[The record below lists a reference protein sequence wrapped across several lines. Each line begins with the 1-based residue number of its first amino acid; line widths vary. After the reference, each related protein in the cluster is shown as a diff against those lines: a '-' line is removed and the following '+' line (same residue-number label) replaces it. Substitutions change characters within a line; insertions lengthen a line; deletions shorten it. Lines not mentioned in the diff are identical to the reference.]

1 MSLVIGI
8 LTFVLVITS
17 LFLVMVVLMQRAQS
31 DGGMGRAMGGGS
43 MESTFGA
50 ETNNVLSGATIKA
63 AIVFFVVSFVLYL
76 AHIYQVKHHDGVEG
90 KLPTINAPA
99 STSAMPMPM
108 TPAAGLSTSSGPTP
122 IKTAPSAGPVPVPS
136 SSATSSVPHPMP
148 QPVEP
153 KK

>member
-31 DGGMGRAMGGGS
+31 DGGMGSAMGGGS

-63 AIVFFVVSFVLYL
+63 AIIFFVVSFVLYL

-99 STSAMPMPM
+99 STSTMPVPTMPSAV
-108 TPAAGLSTSSGPTP
+108 PSTSSGPTP

-136 SSATSSVPHPMP
+136 SSATSSGPQPMP

>member
-8 LTFVLVITS
+8 LTFVLVVTS
-17 LFLVMVVLMQRAQS
+17 LFLVMIVLMQRAQS
-31 DGGMGRAMGGGS
+31 DGGMGAAMGGGG

-50 ETNNVLSGATIKA
+50 ETNSVLTGATIKA

-76 AHIYQVKHHDGVEG
+76 AHIYQVKHHGGVDG

-99 STSAMPMPM
+99 STSTMPIPTMPAT
-108 TPAAGLSTSSGPTP
+108 TPSASSGPTP
-122 IKTAPSAGPVPVPS
+122 VKTAPSAGPVPVPS
-136 SSATSSVPHPMP
+136 SSATSTGPRPTP